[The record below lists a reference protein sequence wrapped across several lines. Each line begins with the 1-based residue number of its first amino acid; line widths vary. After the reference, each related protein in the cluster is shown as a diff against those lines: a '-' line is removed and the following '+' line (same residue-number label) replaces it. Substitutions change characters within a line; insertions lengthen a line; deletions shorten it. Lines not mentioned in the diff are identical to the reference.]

1 MHVLRW
7 LPTFLP
13 PLLLLTACPENEE
26 GFLFTLT
33 KMDVPG
39 SRQPVTGNDLPLLPC
54 GAQKAGNRPALQT
67 GDFDL
72 RFTFLRRKPGN
83 VTSANIRDGYELIC
97 WRAVKK
103 GTKAD
108 FLIRRTGGESVTG
121 KVTVIVEALRDDKL
135 AYIGRREGLTIEHDS
150 QAAIFMRPTIEETA
164 VYVEK
169 ETELKKK
176 GQSGALSSVGFSC
189 LDSPRGQQPRAFHSA
204 TLLPN
209 GEVFIYGGIA
219 GASGD
224 VIAGSQAVA
233 VGTAEIFRPNYGSGV
248 NQDSN
253 FSVVSTNLPPRAFHH
268 TFLLP
273 SPPDGPDYKLLVI
286 GGLQPNEAGG
296 QTDPVVQVGTPFMF
310 TPYKG
315 ATAGTAL
322 LLTYTPSSGK
332 VTYKELSALPRSMF
346 PAVARR
352 GNLLALGGGA
362 QVWNASPTGFIGSKY
377 LQLIDLTETPTA
389 RTPPAA
395 MANLRVKHAM
405 AILGADTYVM
415 VGGQMDGDDDRQGEY
430 LASGATSLTPFAFS
444 INSVKDPSLSTIAHT
459 LTPIGA
465 TDAEMAG
472 GNPPQEALLAGGF
485 PLGPLSGGLRDTSA
499 RPQLLPQATALHRLS
514 ASALSSPESAAT
526 VVPTTDSGGALLPG
540 HFTSAGHHSA
550 VSLHNGGVLLTGGK
564 LGQELQSCGVESPFC
579 ASDQVVIYDKT
590 LTLKT
595 PAIQDASWR
604 LFVPRM
610 GHRMTR
616 LLDNTILITGG
627 ITLKKST
634 AEGQV
639 LATPELFNPRTG
651 DATEELF
658 TRELSAVCEEREGGE
673 G

>member
-1 MHVLRW
+1 MHVLR
-7 LPTFLP
+7 PTLL
-13 PLLLLTACPENEE
+13 PLLLLTACPANEE
-26 GFLFTLT
+26 GFVFTLT

-39 SRQPVTGNDLPLLPC
+39 SRQPLTGGDLPLLPC
-54 GAQKAGNRPALQT
+54 GGQKAGSRPALQT
-67 GDFDL
+67 GEFDL
-72 RFTFLRRKPGN
+72 RFTFLRRKAGN
-83 VTSANIRDGYELIC
+83 VTSADIRGGYELVC
-97 WRAVKK
+97 WRTVKK
-103 GTKAD
+103 GAKAD
-108 FLIRRTGGESVTG
+108 FLVRPTGGQSVTG

-135 AYIGRREGLTIEHDS
+135 AYIGRREGMTIDHDS
-150 QAAIFMRPTIEETA
+150 QASIFMRPTIEEIK
-164 VYVEK
+164 VYEDK
-169 ETELKKK
+169 NAELVKK

-189 LDSPRGQQPRAFHSA
+189 LDSPRHPRAFHSA

-209 GEVFIYGGIA
+209 GEVFIYGGIT

-224 VIAGSQAVA
+224 VIAGQAVA
-233 VGTAEIFRPNYGSGV
+233 LGTAEIFRPNYGDGA

-253 FSVVSTNLPPRAFHH
+253 FSVVSTNLPTRAFHH

-315 ATAGTAL
+315 ATAGAAL
-322 LLTYTPSSGK
+322 LLTYTPGSGK
-332 VTYKELSALPRSMF
+332 VTYKELAALPRSMF

-362 QVWNASPTGFIGSKY
+362 QVWNASPMGFIGSKY
-377 LQLIDLTETPTA
+377 LQLIDLTETPAA

-395 MANLRVKHAM
+395 MANLRVKHAL

-430 LASGATSLTPFAFS
+430 VASGATSLTPFAFT
-444 INSVKDPSLSTIAHT
+444 INSTKDPSLSTIAHT
-459 LTPIGA
+459 LTPFGA
-465 TDAEMAG
+465 TDAEMVS

-485 PLGPLSGGLRDTSA
+485 PLGPLSAGLRDTGA
-499 RPQLLPQATALHRLS
+499 RPQVLPQAKALHRIS
-514 ASALSSPESAAT
+514 ASALSSPESPAT
-526 VVPTTDSGGALLPG
+526 VVATTDSGGALLPG

-550 VSLHNGGVLLTGGK
+550 ISLHNGGVLLTGGR
-564 LGQELQSCGVESPFC
+564 LGQDLQSCGVQSPFC
-579 ASDQVVIYDKT
+579 ASDQLVIYDKT
-590 LTLKT
+590 LALKT
-595 PAIQDASWR
+595 SSSPNGSWR

-639 LATPELFNPRTG
+639 LTSPELFNPRTG
-651 DATEELF
+651 DVTEELF
-658 TRELSAVCEEREGGE
+658 QRELSTVCEERESDGD
-673 G
+673 